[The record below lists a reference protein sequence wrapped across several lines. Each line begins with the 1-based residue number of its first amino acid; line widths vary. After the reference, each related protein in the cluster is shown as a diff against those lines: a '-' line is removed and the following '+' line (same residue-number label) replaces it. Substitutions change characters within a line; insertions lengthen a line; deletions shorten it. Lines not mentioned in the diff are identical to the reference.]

1 MLIQQLRKSF
11 IIMILMTVI
20 TGVLY
25 PLAVTGIAQLIFPEK
40 ANGSLIRR
48 DGKAVGSELIGQ
60 PFSEPK
66 YFWSRLSATAP
77 FAYNAGAS
85 TGSNLG
91 PLNSALLDGVKKR
104 IKELKAA
111 DPLNTGPIPVDL
123 VTASGSGLDPH
134 ISVASAFYQLPRVAR
149 NRKVSE
155 EQVRSILNQCTED
168 RQFGFLGEARVNVLM
183 LNLSLDGNLREG
195 K

>member
-66 YFWSRLSATAP
+66 YFWSRLSATSP

>member
-66 YFWSRLSATAP
+66 YFWSRLSATSP

-111 DPLNTGPIPVDL
+111 DPLNTGLIPVDL

-134 ISVASAFYQLPRVAR
+134 ISVASALYQLPRVAHHR
-149 NRKVSE
+149 NASE
-155 EQVRSILNQCTED
+155 EQVRSIVNRCTEG

-183 LNLSLDGNLREG
+183 LNLALDENLPEGN
-195 K
+195 